1 VGRLLAGRDILN
13 VCGELNTIAHHDD
26 SFTQGL
32 NRNVFGAAYYA
43 SAIVNLIRGGAH
55 LEMRWTATSK
65 RWNAVD
71 DAYGLMSVHG
81 EPTAACLAKQ
91 LFAQHVRY
99 GDWIQFPDIETA
111 HPGIDAIIARNDAG
125 RRSAVLV
132 NTLPRTSRWTCLG
145 GPGTWRRGTRRMQR
159 CVAARLRD
167 WRKDRSRALPGE
179 CPD

>member
-1 VGRLLAGRDILN
+1 M
-13 VCGELNTIAHHDD
+13 
-26 SFTQGL
+26 
-32 NRNVFGAAYYA
+32 
-43 SAIVNLIRGGAH
+43 NLIRGGAH

-125 RRSAVLV
+125 RLSAVLV
-132 NTLPRTSRWTCLG
+132 NTLPRTQSLDVSRWGGELG
-145 GPGTWRRGTRRMQR
+145 GCSDALRLDSGTGGRVVRERCRGSVRIEGYGLAVVTDDSAET
-159 CVAARLRD
+159 VVD
-167 WRKDRSRALPGE
+167 
-179 CPD
+179 